1 LDWVENHW
9 PHSKKGK
16 GNLWPKVQ
24 LYCLMGVSGAW
35 TDWHIDFAGSS
46 VYYHILW
53 GRKTFFFAR
62 PTPEN
67 LAAYEKWSGSEI
79 QTTTWLGDLVDKV
92 YSVELV
98 QGNTMIIPTGWIHA
112 VYTPVDTLVFGG
124 NFLHS
129 LNVVTQMRV
138 RDIEIATHVP
148 KKFRFPLFTKLCWYV
163 GESYLRDLKARE
175 EISPRVLESILSL
188 ADFLVCE
195 SRMIERGSE
204 AAKKES
210 KENIPVEKVK
220 DAPAIA
226 RELRWRVKHALGYT
240 SDTEDD
246 HNHDNQSRG
255 IIRTPAAVF
264 KNFVPKKWDRV
275 VDEDAREEVI
285 KVQTS
290 RPDSLDEWVTAWTTG
305 WQDDGTGEAEVL
317 KRRKVLFRVRK
328 TESGIERQRIERTIE
343 DWSWSDL
350 S

>member
-1 LDWVENHW
+1 
-9 PHSKKGK
+9 
-16 GNLWPKVQ
+16 
-24 LYCLMGVSGAW
+24 
-35 TDWHIDFAGSS
+35 
-46 VYYHILW
+46 
-53 GRKTFFFAR
+53 
-62 PTPEN
+62 
-67 LAAYEKWSGSEI
+67 
-79 QTTTWLGDLVDKV
+79 
-92 YSVELV
+92 
-98 QGNTMIIPTGWIHA
+98 MIIPTGWIHA